1 MAVFRIPSSFTS
13 LRYLYA
19 TQEFLSVKKS
29 RAVNV
34 LVASRVGA
42 ATVAADVLAV
52 PVMSGEPADPV
63 LLELDPAAAAF
74 VASGEHGGR
83 LHEVLLLPAAA
94 GLATPRILLYGLGAA
109 ADLDGSRLRFAHQE
123 MVGVARKFGHGRIAV
138 LRAGA
143 LRPADLGPVI
153 EGCVAGSWDRRARST
168 GGHPAPLTELI
179 LVGFGDAPAGAV
191 DVFRRLGEATARARE
206 WQNMP
211 ANELGPNRLEAIARE
226 LAGRL
231 ELDCETLGA
240 EALTA
245 GGYNLLAAVG
255 AASDDEPRLIRLT
268 YRGGASDGP
277 SLALVGKGI
286 TFDSGGLSLKSA
298 DGMVKMRGDMGG
310 AAAVLAAIEV
320 VAESRLAINVMAVIA
335 VAENLPGRG
344 AQRPGDV
351 WTSASGKTVE
361 VLNTDAEGRL
371 VLADAITYALR
382 SGATHVVDLATLTGD
397 ARAAL
402 GHAASAAVSND
413 DTLWEQVAA
422 AAEAAGDRVWR
433 LPIYPDFRA
442 LLQSQSADLKNSD
455 YGEAGVI
462 TAAMFI
468 GEFVEGRPWVHL
480 DIAGSHWNENQAH
493 RDIPRGP
500 LGAGTRLCYR
510 LAELMAAQSTKR

>member
-1 MAVFRIPSSFTS
+1 MKNGRPSS
-13 LRYLYA
+13 
-19 TQEFLSVKKS
+19 V
-29 RAVNV
+29 V
-34 LVASRVGA
+34 LASGIGA
-42 ATVAADVLAV
+42 AAVAADVLAV
-52 PVMSGEPADPV
+52 PVMSGVPADPV

-74 VASGEHGGR
+74 VSSGEHSGR
-83 LHEVLLLPAAA
+83 LHEVLLLPAGA
-94 GLATPRILLYGLGAA
+94 GLASPRILLYGLGAA
-109 ADLDGSRLRFAHQE
+109 ADLDGSRLRYAHQE
-123 MVGVARKFGHGRIAV
+123 MVRVGRGFGHGKIAV

-143 LRPADLGPVI
+143 LRQADLGPVI
-153 EGCVAGSWDRRARST
+153 EGCVSGSWDRRGRST
-168 GGHPAPLTELI
+168 GRHPAPLTELI
-179 LVGFGDAPAGAV
+179 LVGFGDAPALEV
-191 DVFRRLGEATARARE
+191 DLSRRLGEATARARE
-206 WQNMP
+206 WQNTP
-211 ANELGPNRLEAIARE
+211 ANELGPGRLETIARE
-226 LAGRL
+226 LAVRL
-231 ELDCETLGA
+231 GLDCETLGA

-255 AASDDEPRLIRLT
+255 AASDDEPRMIRLK
-268 YRGGASDGP
+268 YRGGATHGP

-286 TFDSGGLSLKSA
+286 TFDSGGLSMKSGDA
-298 DGMVKMRGDMGG
+298 MVKMRGDMGG
-310 AAAVLAAIEV
+310 AAAVLAAIQV

-335 VAENLPGRG
+335 AAENLPGRG

-382 SGATHVVDLATLTGD
+382 SGATHIVDLATLTGD

-413 DTLWEQVAA
+413 DRLWELVAA
-422 AAEAAGDRVWR
+422 AGEAAGDRVWR
-433 LPIYPDFRA
+433 LPIYPDFRE
-442 LLQSQSADLKNSD
+442 LIQSQSADLKNSY

-480 DIAGSHWNENQAH
+480 DIAGSHWNENQSH

-510 LAELMAAQSTKR
+510 LAELMAAQSTEGDADAGN